1 MLISHTIQIVDR
13 DQIQNGKN
21 ISGSISFTLKNEK
34 KNEKNTDLVLTSF
47 KVFA

>member
-21 ISGSISFTLKNEK
+21 ISGSILRKQSQNFFQNFSI
-34 KNEKNTDLVLTSF
+34 NV
-47 KVFA
+47 